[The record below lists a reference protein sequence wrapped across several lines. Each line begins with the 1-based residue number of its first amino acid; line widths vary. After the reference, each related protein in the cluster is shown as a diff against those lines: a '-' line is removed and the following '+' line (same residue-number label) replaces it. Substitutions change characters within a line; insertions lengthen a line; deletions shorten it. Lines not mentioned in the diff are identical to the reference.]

1 MRCKWSLS
9 SLWSARKLDADYT
22 NDHDTTLDREQ
33 MYDNSI
39 EKSDTLRGGTEI
51 KLYNPSTI
59 VLQADDSKMMETIM
73 LERSSSEQWS
83 VSRRHEGQFQIRK
96 KAQDAE
102 ICQVSDRR
110 DKVIYRS
117 PCFALAGAWKSK
129 TEFSKGRRMK
139 SRIATCPNMLCLFEK
154 DHNFRHGAG
163 IQMNPNT
170 MPTSGRHTVSR
181 LAGVWWRG

>member
-1 MRCKWSLS
+1 MQTTRM
-9 SLWSARKLDADYT
+9 T
-22 NDHDTTLDREQ
+22 TTLRWIESRCTTTALRSQTLWEEVQKSNYTIQAQSYYKQ
-33 MYDNSI
+33 MTARWWRQLCWSEAVQNNGQYQDDMKDNS
-39 EKSDTLRGGTEI
+39 KS
-51 KLYNPSTI
+51 
-59 VLQADDSKMMETIM
+59 
-73 LERSSSEQWS
+73 ERKRKTQKS
-83 VSRRHEGQFQIRK
+83 VKFQI
-96 KAQDAE
+96 E
-102 ICQVSDRR
+102 E